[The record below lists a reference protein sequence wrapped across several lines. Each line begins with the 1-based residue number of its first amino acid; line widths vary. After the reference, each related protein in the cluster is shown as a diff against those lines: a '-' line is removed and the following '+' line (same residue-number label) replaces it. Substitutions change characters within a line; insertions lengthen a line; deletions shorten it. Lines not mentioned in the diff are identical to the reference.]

1 MSESD
6 TGTITAMLNS
16 TSILG
21 MERRIEGII
30 KETENLVERTAMGR
44 KWYIYL
50 WPLPSRWDH
59 TGEDR

>member
-1 MSESD
+1 MSESG
-6 TGTITAMLNS
+6 TGTIIAMLNS

-44 KWYIYL
+44 K
-50 WPLPSRWDH
+50 
-59 TGEDR
+59 